1 MAEPLIEK
9 RIQEIASDI
18 RVRGRY
24 RERVLAELRVHLED
38 ATERYEAEGL
48 PHDEA
53 VQTAIDHLGKS
64 EAIGAGLRPQQT
76 SRTWILAALPFAGLA
91 MAGASA
97 RVANILHERG
107 DRLWSSPLYTS
118 MWLIGWLS
126 IVLLC
131 GSGAALFVRHRGL
144 LARTGAA
151 AAALLVM
158 SSITLLVF
166 HFANDG
172 SFHRADPD
180 TWRVLAITSGLL
192 AIAALFAMMR
202 RSRLV
207 PLWPLPLA
215 AGGLLLVAVHY
226 LALHTGSLAQ
236 VGLGLLIAAAAALT
250 VMLLTQRPIA

>member
-24 RERVLAELRVHLED
+24 RERVLAELCVHLED

-53 VQTAIDHLGKS
+53 VQTAIDHLGQG

-76 SRTWILAALPFAGLA
+76 SRTWILAALPLAGVA
-91 MAGASA
+91 VAGASA
-97 RVANILHERG
+97 RLTNILHERG

-118 MWLIGWLS
+118 VSLIGWLS
-126 IVLLC
+126 IILLC
-131 GSGAALFVRHRGL
+131 GPVAALFIRHRGL
-144 LARTGAA
+144 LGRTGAA
-151 AAALLVM
+151 AAALLVV
-158 SSITLLVF
+158 SAIALLLF

-192 AIAALFAMMR
+192 AIAALFAMMH
-202 RSRLV
+202 RSRLM

-215 AGGLLLVAVHY
+215 AGGLLLVAAHY

-236 VGLGLLIAAAAALT
+236 VGLALLIAAIAALT
-250 VMLLTQRPIA
+250 LLLLTQRPLA

>member
-1 MAEPLIEK
+1 
-9 RIQEIASDI
+9 
-18 RVRGRY
+18 
-24 RERVLAELRVHLED
+24 VHLED

-118 MWLIGWLS
+118 VWLIGWLS

-144 LARTGAA
+144 LARK
-151 AAALLVM
+151 ALRPQPCSLCRQSHCLCFTLPTTAPFIGPIPARGGFLQSPAGCSPSLRSLPALRDDAWSA
-158 SSITLLVF
+158 SS
-166 HFANDG
+166 
-172 SFHRADPD
+172 
-180 TWRVLAITSGLL
+180 
-192 AIAALFAMMR
+192 
-202 RSRLV
+202 
-207 PLWPLPLA
+207 
-215 AGGLLLVAVHY
+215 Y
-226 LALHTGSLAQ
+226 
-236 VGLGLLIAAAAALT
+236 
-250 VMLLTQRPIA
+250 